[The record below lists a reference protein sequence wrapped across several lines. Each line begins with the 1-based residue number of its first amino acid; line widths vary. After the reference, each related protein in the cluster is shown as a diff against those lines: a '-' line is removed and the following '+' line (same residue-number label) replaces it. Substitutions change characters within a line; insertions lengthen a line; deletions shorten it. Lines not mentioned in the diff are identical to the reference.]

1 MKIIEYFEGVEVIR
15 EHKGYFY
22 SVGQAIAIVILGSM
36 SGLKNLHEIH
46 QWATHDKVRAF
57 LSEEFGI
64 SRIPCYYWLTILVKI
79 IDPESLNECFN
90 EWIQSLIP
98 EGESVTIAV
107 DGKEIRSMRKKN
119 NPLNII
125 SAQIAEYGLTIAQ
138 EAVTDKKNEIPAVQE
153 LLKKLKIKGCLITAD
168 ALHCQT
174 KTAEIIIEKKADYL
188 LKVKGNQREMMKQ
201 IKEYVED
208 EDLRR
213 EMDFVQT
220 IEKNRSRIERR
231 TAYTTHN
238 IEWLYGKEKWS
249 KLKCIGAI
257 RSEVTHKGKTTVTW
271 HYYISS
277 LALSA
282 EELLKRAR
290 LEWSVEAMHWLLDVH
305 FKEDQCRIT
314 EESTQRNLNI
324 FRKVA
329 INYVK
334 MYKEKY
340 KPKSALNHIMFD
352 CLMEPYLLKSLLF
365 EN

>member
-57 LSEEFGI
+57 LREEFGI
-64 SRIPCYYWLTILVKI
+64 SRIPCYYWLTILVRI

-90 EWIQSLIP
+90 EWVRSLVP
-98 EGESVTIAV
+98 VEDVTIAV
-107 DGKEIRSMRKKN
+107 DGKEINSMRKKK

-138 EAVTDKKNEIPAVQE
+138 TCVADKTNEIPAVQE

-168 ALHCQT
+168 ALHCQS
-174 KTAEIIIEKKADYL
+174 KTAEIITEKKADYL
-188 LKVKGNQREMMKQ
+188 LKVKGNQRELMKQ
-201 IKEYVED
+201 IKDYVED
-208 EDLRR
+208 EDLRK
-213 EMDFVQT
+213 EMDFAQT
-220 IEKNRSRIERR
+220 VEKNRSRKERR

-238 IEWLYGKEKWS
+238 IKWLYGKEKWS

-257 RSEVTHKGKTTVTW
+257 RTEVTIRDKTTITW

-277 LALSA
+277 RELSA
-282 EELLKRAR
+282 EELLRRAR
-290 LEWSVEAMHWLLDVH
+290 LEWTVETMHWLLDVH
-305 FKEDQCRIT
+305 FREDMCQIT
-314 EESTQRNLNI
+314 DENTQRNLNI

-329 INYVK
+329 INNVK
-334 MYKEKY
+334 VYKEKV
-340 KPKSALNHIMFD
+340 KPKTPLSHIMFD
-352 CLMEPYLLKSLLF
+352 CLMNPEMLKIVLT